1 MPCLAHAGNTN
12 KVQKAFA
19 KSNGKHVVYDP
30 KAENTM
36 PGSHMARNGQ
46 TSANMVF
53 YFLVS

>member
-1 MPCLAHAGNTN
+1 MPCLARAGNAN

-19 KSNGKHVVYDP
+19 KSNGKHAVYNP

-46 TSANMVF
+46 NSASMVF
-53 YFLVS
+53 TF